1 MIPVKKADEPATFD
15 ATVRVPGLRA
25 IAEMVGEKPPR
36 PKGGRRYKKKA
47 DKREDIP
54 SKEFPDYW
62 TNSLNDLKGA
72 YSHICAYSCFRI
84 HPVTGAASVD
94 HFAAK
99 SKSWDAVYEWDN
111 YRLACSRLNARK
123 KDFSDV
129 LDPFEIDDD
138 WFHLE
143 LVGFQV
149 IPNPKLKKALRDKID
164 ATITRLGLND
174 YQFRK
179 EREELAED
187 YWKGER
193 SVGVLKKE
201 APFLLREIR
210 RQGRLLTKDA
220 KQ

>member
-1 MIPVKKADEPATFD
+1 MIPVTKADEPATFD
-15 ATVRVPGLRA
+15 AKVRIPGLRA
-25 IAEMVGEKPPR
+25 IAEMVGEKPER
-36 PKGGRRYKKKA
+36 ERGHRFTKRA
-47 DKREDIP
+47 DRREDIP
-54 SKEFPDYW
+54 SKDFPDYW
-62 TNSLNDLKGA
+62 RETLDDLKDA
-72 YSHICAYSCFRI
+72 YSHTCAYSCFRI

-99 SKSWDAVYEWDN
+99 SKSWDAVYEWGN

-149 IPNPKLKKALRDKID
+149 IPNPKLKKQLRDRID
-164 ATITRLGLND
+164 HTITRLGLND

-179 EREELAED
+179 ERGDIAED
-187 YWKGER
+187 YWSGDR
-193 SVGVLKKE
+193 SFRVLRKE
-201 APFLLREIR
+201 APFMLHELR
-210 RQGRLLTKDA
+210 RQRRLLPQDA
-220 KQ
+220 NT